1 VTGCKNVPEI
11 WYNDNNKKRR
21 HYVDIFIPSQNRCIE
36 IKSTWTA
43 EKKKDNIY
51 LKQNAGKELGYS
63 YEIWIYN
70 KKKDVVEVII

>member
-1 VTGCKNVPEI
+1 MVFV
-11 WYNDNNKKRR
+11 
-21 HYVDIFIPSQNRCIE
+21 VDIFIPSQNRCIE

-51 LKQNAGKELGYS
+51 LKQNSGKELGYS

-70 KKKDVVEVII
+70 KKKEVVEVII